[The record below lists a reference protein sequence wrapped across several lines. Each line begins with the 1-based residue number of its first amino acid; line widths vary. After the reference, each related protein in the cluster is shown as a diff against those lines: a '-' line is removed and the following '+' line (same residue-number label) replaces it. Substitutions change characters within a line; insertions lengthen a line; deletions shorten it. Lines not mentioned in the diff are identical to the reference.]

1 MAIFGFGKKRSPMDS
16 MEREIRQRKKAE
28 AARERAKEKT
38 ERLEERRKKEIE
50 YLRKG
55 TELYTARG
63 KYKKAKYYAK
73 HPVKKRPLI
82 TIKKKKAK
90 GKIRLF

>member
-1 MAIFGFGKKRSPMDS
+1 MGFLGFGAKRSPMDVE
-16 MEREIRQRKKAE
+16 EREIRQRKKQE
-28 AARERAKEKT
+28 AARKKTEAKA
-38 ERLEERRKKEIE
+38 ERLEARRKKEIE

-63 KYKKAKYYAK
+63 KFKKAKYYAK
-73 HPVKKRPLI
+73 HPVKTKPLI
-82 TIKKKKAK
+82 RIRKKKTK

>member
-1 MAIFGFGKKRSPMDS
+1 MGFLGFGAKPSPAREAKRQQKQEAAKKR
-16 MEREIRQRKKAE
+16 AE
-28 AARERAKEKT
+28 AKA
-38 ERLEERRKKEIE
+38 ERLEARRKKEIE

-63 KYKKAKYYAK
+63 KFKKAKYYAK
-73 HPVKKRPLI
+73 HPIKKRPLI
-82 TIKKKKAK
+82 SIRKKKAK